1 MLREKSEMTDI
12 IELLPDSVANQIA
25 AGEVIQRPAS
35 VVKELVENSIDA
47 GAKKIQIIIKEAGRG
62 LIQVIDD
69 GKGMSPTDARLAFER
84 HATSKIRKAE
94 DLFSIRTM
102 GFRGEALASIAAV
115 AQVELKTRQEDEELG
130 TLLKISGSE
139 IEEQEFVSCPVGSNF
154 AVRNLFFN
162 IPARRRFLKS
172 DNTEFRHILV
182 QFQRIVLCYPEISFS
197 LKHNNTEVY
206 NLPVSN
212 LYQRII
218 HVFGDSVGK
227 NVVPVD
233 VQTDLINIKGF
244 VGKPEIARKKGG
256 NQFFFVNK
264 RFMRHAYFHKA
275 VMMAYENLIPADAQA
290 SYFLYFDIDPAR
302 IDINI
307 HPTKTEIKFENSPAI
322 FQMIRAAVKEALG
335 KFNVAYSIDFDQEG
349 AVDIPVL
356 TKDTRLNTPDLGI
369 NPNYNPF
376 EPENNATGGNTNSG
390 NYGSFKKE
398 EVPENWETL
407 YEGIQNIQTEQSQ
420 LFPQNQT
427 TDMGNTGNRENIFLL
442 KNKYIVTTVK
452 SGLMLI
458 HKRRAQERILFE
470 QFLSNLE
477 NKQAVSQISLF
488 PLSLN
493 LDAENANVL
502 LEIND
507 DLKKIGF
514 DIQKFGNNSFV
525 INATPSFFEH
535 LDPVEV
541 ISQFL
546 ETYKITGGDMEKEAH
561 EKIALSM
568 AKAAVSG
575 NQPELTVIEMRELI
589 DILFTCKIPNHS
601 PAGKTIIKILS
612 LDELDNMF

>member
-1 MLREKSEMTDI
+1 MTDI

-35 VVKELVENSIDA
+35 VVKELVENAIDA
-47 GAKKIQIIIKEAGRG
+47 GAKKIQLILKEAGRG
-62 LIQVIDD
+62 LVQVIDN

-94 DLFSIRTM
+94 DLFAIRTM

-115 AQVELKTRQEDEELG
+115 AQVELKTRQEGEELG
-130 TLLKISGSE
+130 TYLKISGSE
-139 IEEQEFVSCPVGSNF
+139 LEAQEFVNCPIGSNF

-182 QFQRIVLCYPEISFS
+182 QFQRIVLCYPEIAFS
-197 LKHNNTEVY
+197 LKHNDTEVY

-218 HVFGDSVGK
+218 HIFGDSIGK

-233 VQTDLINIKGF
+233 VQTDLVNISGYI
-244 VGKPEIARKKGG
+244 GKPEIARKKGG

-275 VMMAYENLIPADAQA
+275 VMMAYDNIISPDTQPG
-290 SYFLYFDIDPAR
+290 YFLYFDIDPSR

-307 HPTKTEIKFENSPAI
+307 HPTKTEIKFEDSPAV

-335 KFNVAYSIDFDQEG
+335 KYNVAYSIDFDQEG
-349 AVDIPVL
+349 SIDIPVL
-356 TKDTRLNTPDLGI
+356 TNDTQLNTPGVNI

-376 EPENNATGGNTNSG
+376 EKESGGNTD
-390 NYGSFKKE
+390 GSFSGFQKQ
-398 EVPENWETL
+398 EVPENWESL
-407 YEGIQNIQTEQSQ
+407 YDGIKNEEAEQQQ
-420 LFPQNQT
+420 LFVQTQNT
-427 TDMGNTGNRENIFLL
+427 AHIANNSENIFLL
-442 KNKYIVTTVK
+442 KNKYIVTSVK

-458 HKRRAQERILFE
+458 HKRRAQERILYE
-470 QFLSNLE
+470 QFLANLE
-477 NKQAVSQISLF
+477 NQQAVSQVSLF
-488 PLSLN
+488 PVTLN
-493 LDAENANVL
+493 LDAENASAL
-502 LEIND
+502 LEISES
-507 DLKKIGF
+507 LIKIGF
-514 DIQKFGNNSFV
+514 DIQKFGKNTFV
-525 INATPSFFEH
+525 INASPSFFEN

-541 ISQFL
+541 ITQFL
-546 ETYKITGGDMEKEAH
+546 ETYKVTGGDIEKDAN
-561 EKIALSM
+561 EKIAVSM

-575 NQPELTVIEMRELI
+575 YQPELTTIEMRELI
-589 DILFTCKIPNHS
+589 DILFTCTIPNHS
-601 PAGKTIIKILS
+601 PTGKNIIKIIS
-612 LDELDNMF
+612 IEELDNLF

>member
-1 MLREKSEMTDI
+1 MTDI

-35 VVKELVENSIDA
+35 VVKELVENAIDA
-47 GAKKIQIIIKEAGRG
+47 GAKKIQLILKEAGRG
-62 LIQVIDD
+62 LVQVIDN

-84 HATSKIRKAE
+84 HATSKIRKAD
-94 DLFSIRTM
+94 DLFAIRTM

-115 AQVELKTRQEDEELG
+115 AQVELKTRQEGEELG
-130 TLLKISGSE
+130 TYLKISGSE
-139 IEEQEFVSCPVGSNF
+139 IEAQEFVNCPIGSNF

-197 LKHNNTEVY
+197 LKHNDTEVY

-218 HVFGDSVGK
+218 HVFGDSVGR

-233 VQTDLINIKGF
+233 VQTDLVNISGYI
-244 VGKPEIARKKGG
+244 GKPEIARKKGG

-275 VMMAYENLIPADAQA
+275 VMMAYDNIIPPDTQS
-290 SYFLYFDIDPAR
+290 SYFLYFDIDPSR

-307 HPTKTEIKFENSPAI
+307 HPTKTEIKFEDSPAV

-335 KFNVAYSIDFDQEG
+335 KYNVAYSIDFNQEG
-349 AVDIPVL
+349 AIDIPVL
-356 TKDTRLNTPDLGI
+356 TNDTQLNTPGIGI

-376 EPENNATGGNTNSG
+376 EKESGGNTE
-390 NYGSFKKE
+390 GSFSGFQKQ
-398 EVPENWETL
+398 EVPENWESL
-407 YEGIQNIQTEQSQ
+407 YDGIKNEEAEQQQ
-420 LFPQNQT
+420 LFVQTQNT
-427 TDMGNTGNRENIFLL
+427 AHIANNSENIFLL
-442 KNKYIVTTVK
+442 KNKYIVTSVK

-458 HKRRAQERILFE
+458 HKRRAQERILYE
-470 QFLSNLE
+470 QFLANLE
-477 NKQAVSQISLF
+477 NQQAVSQVSLF
-488 PLSLN
+488 PVTLN
-493 LDAENANVL
+493 LDAENASVI
-502 LEIND
+502 LEISES
-507 DLKKIGF
+507 LKKIGF
-514 DIQKFGNNSFV
+514 DIQKFGKNAFV
-525 INATPSFFEH
+525 INASPSFFEN

-541 ISQFL
+541 ITQFL
-546 ETYKITGGDMEKEAH
+546 ETYKVTGGNIEKDAN
-561 EKIALSM
+561 EKIAVSM

-575 NQPELTVIEMRELI
+575 YQPELTTIEMRELI
-589 DILFTCKIPNHS
+589 DILFTCTIPNHS
-601 PAGKTIIKILS
+601 PTGKNIIKIIS
-612 LDELDNMF
+612 IEELDNMF

>member
-47 GAKKIQIIIKEAGRG
+47 GARKIQIIIKEAGRG

-115 AQVELKTRQEDEELG
+115 AQVELKTRQEGEELG

-139 IEEQEFVSCPVGSNF
+139 IEAQEFVSCPVGSNF

-197 LKHNNTEVY
+197 LKHNNAEVY

-233 VQTDLINIKGF
+233 VQTDLINIRGF

-290 SYFLYFDIDPAR
+290 SYFLYFDIDPAQ

-356 TKDTRLNTPDLGI
+356 TKDTQFNTPEVGI

-376 EPENNATGGNTNSG
+376 EIENNTSGGNTNSG
-390 NYGSFKKE
+390 NSGSFKKE

-407 YEGIQNIQTEQSQ
+407 YEGIQNIHAEQTQ
-420 LFPQNQT
+420 LFSQNQT

-477 NKQAVSQISLF
+477 NKQAVSQVSLF

-493 LDAENANVL
+493 LDAENAHVL

-514 DIQKFGNNSFV
+514 DIQKFGKNSFV

-589 DILFTCKIPNHS
+589 DILFTCSVPNHS
-601 PAGKTIIKILS
+601 PTGKTIIKILS
-612 LDELDNMF
+612 LEELDNMF